1 MYEPSIEYE
10 KGYGDAL
17 EDAATAI
24 SNMCGYVDC
33 PCSKNCN
40 VYSDEE
46 CIDRI
51 IGWFKSNKTI

>member
-1 MYEPSIEYE
+1 MRESSIEYE
-10 KGYGDAL
+10 KGYRDAL

-24 SNMCGYVDC
+24 SDMCGYADC
-33 PCSKNCN
+33 PCSKNCD

-51 IGWFKSNKTI
+51 IDWFKSKR